1 MACSLFCSREE
12 CSTAHFVAV
21 FCVSWRNI
29 FPSQQINRTK
39 SAEVVLIHV
48 VQNLEWFRCLASNEQ
63 KKLYTCLKVEPIKIR
78 PGKLKQR
85 RIARTL
91 SVLGFVSVLGHN
103 ASMEFAWGGL
113 EELLVCCSFC
123 LRIEGDSIPIS
134 SGFLLYHFSFR
145 RELRLVVS
153 PFISAEG
160 DLTLRK
166 GWSNRVTPRQQHA
179 SVTVCGGLL
188 ACDNGL
194 PPLEAQFSP

>member
-85 RIARTL
+85 QNCKNIISSRLR
-91 SVLGFVSVLGHN
+91 VSSRSQCKHGV
-103 ASMEFAWGGL
+103 
-113 EELLVCCSFC
+113 C
-123 LRIEGDSIPIS
+123 LRRFGRI
-134 SGFLLYHFSFR
+134 
-145 RELRLVVS
+145 V
-153 PFISAEG
+153 
-160 DLTLRK
+160 
-166 GWSNRVTPRQQHA
+166 
-179 SVTVCGGLL
+179 GLL
-188 ACDNGL
+188 QLLLKNWRWFYSHLLWIPLVSLLLSKGIAARSFTIYFCRRGLDLAKGMEQSSDTTSTACKCDSVWWAAGL
-194 PPLEAQFSP
+194 W